1 MSKEL
6 EKAGKN
12 LLYKLS
18 PSKDGVYF
26 NFKPTENDFKDL
38 KTVLGWINRQTE
50 LSLKNNTLFAKLFI
64 YELTMEIRSYGTTV
78 LNPLPL
84 NKLSSILKKPLP
96 LFYDAFYKDL
106 INNQLNKLVEFDEIN
121 EGLREDIANAEENY
135 PNYEGITSKED
146 YIKKKQSQIIT
157 EEKRLDVIK
166 EYNELKKTFT
176 YDFVIDKLN
185 SNIVESINKFS

>member
-18 PSKDGVYF
+18 PNKDGVYF
-26 NFKPTENDFKDL
+26 NFKPTESDFKDL

-135 PNYEGITSKED
+135 PNYEGITTKED
-146 YIKKKQSQIIT
+146 YIEKKQSQIIT

>member
-18 PSKDGVYF
+18 PNKEGVYF
-26 NFKPTENDFKDL
+26 NFKPTESDFKDL

-146 YIKKKQSQIIT
+146 YIEKKQSQIIT

>member
-18 PSKDGVYF
+18 PNKDGVYF

-146 YIKKKQSQIIT
+146 YIEKKQSQIIT

>member
-18 PSKDGVYF
+18 PSKEGVYF

>member
-18 PSKDGVYF
+18 PNKEGVYF
-26 NFKPTENDFKDL
+26 NFKPTESDFKDL

-121 EGLREDIANAEENY
+121 QGLRDDIANAEENY

-146 YIKKKQSQIIT
+146 YIEKKQSQIIT

>member
-121 EGLREDIANAEENY
+121 EGLRDDIANAEENY

>member
-1 MSKEL
+1 
-6 EKAGKN
+6 
-12 LLYKLS
+12 
-18 PSKDGVYF
+18 
-26 NFKPTENDFKDL
+26 
-38 KTVLGWINRQTE
+38 
-50 LSLKNNTLFAKLFI
+50 
-64 YELTMEIRSYGTTV
+64 MEIRSYGTTV

-146 YIKKKQSQIIT
+146 YIEKKQSQIIT

>member
-18 PSKDGVYF
+18 PNKEGVYF

-50 LSLKNNTLFAKLFI
+50 LSLKNNALFAKLFI

>member
-6 EKAGKN
+6 GKAGKN

-18 PSKDGVYF
+18 PNKEGVYF

-64 YELTMEIRSYGTTV
+64 YELTMEIRGYGTTV

-121 EGLREDIANAEENY
+121 EGLRDDIANAEENY